1 MKKISPARQA
11 AYKILFK
18 VDEGHAHADLLLRSD
33 NIARLSAADRH
44 LTTALV
50 LGVLRWQIRLDH
62 AIKQFIA
69 KPNAKLDR
77 AVLIGLRLGAFQL
90 AAMER
95 IPAHAA
101 INESVELVNQS
112 GHRFAA
118 RMVNAVLR
126 KCAAASFS
134 LANDIAED
142 EKTLALDT
150 AHPAWM
156 VARWV
161 EHYGAATS
169 KKICAHGQTPPELH
183 LRLATSE
190 AEKELAETGIELAP
204 AHWLQCA
211 RVLRSGDLFTT
222 TTLREGRARVQDE
235 GSQLIAELAAAAAP
249 RAEKI
254 LDACAAPG
262 GKTLVLA
269 ERHPQAKIVAQEA
282 NDRRCAEL
290 TERLAALGERVT
302 IHCGDATQSPEDEI
316 YDLILVDAPCSGTG
330 TLGRNPE
337 IRHRLRVEEFARQAE
352 RQRAILASSLKALR
366 PGGHLLYSTCSLE
379 PEENQQVVD
388 AVLASAPQIR
398 QRSLHDALA
407 TMEADG
413 ILLTGASV
421 MLQGALTT
429 TGALQLIAGVHPA
442 DGFFAALLEKSF

>member
-11 AYKILFK
+11 AYKILLK
-18 VDEGHAHADLLLRSD
+18 VEEGHAHADLLMRSES
-33 NIARLSAADRH
+33 IARLSDADRH

-62 AIKQFIA
+62 EIKKFIA

-95 IPAHAA
+95 IPPHAA

-126 KCAAASFS
+126 KCAAASIS
-134 LANDIAED
+134 LASDIAED
-142 EKTLALDT
+142 EKNLAINT
-150 AHPAWM
+150 AHPHWM
-156 VARWV
+156 VARWTA
-161 EHYGAATS
+161 HYGAVTS
-169 KKICAHGQTPPELH
+169 KKICVHGQTPPEPH
-183 LRLATSE
+183 LRLATPE
-190 AEKELAETGIELAP
+190 TEKELAEAGIEIAP

-211 RVLRSGDLFTT
+211 RVLRSGDLFATT
-222 TTLREGRARVQDE
+222 ALREGRARVQDE

-249 RAEKI
+249 LAKKI

-269 ERHPQAKIVAQEA
+269 ERLPQANIVAQEA
-282 NDRRCAEL
+282 NERRCAEL
-290 TERLAALGERVT
+290 AERLAPLGERVT
-302 IHCGDATQSPEDEI
+302 ARHSDAAQSEENEI

-337 IRHRLRVEEFARQAE
+337 IRHRLCVEDFVRQAE
-352 RQRAILASSLKALR
+352 RQRAIVANSLKALR

-398 QRSLHDALA
+398 QRSLRDTLA
-407 TMEADG
+407 TMEANG
-413 ILLTGASV
+413 LLLAGASLK
-421 MLQGALTT
+421 LQDALTPS
-429 TGALQLIAGVHPA
+429 GALQLIAGVHPS

>member
-11 AYKILFK
+11 AYKILLK
-18 VDEGHAHADLLLRSD
+18 VEDGHAHADLLLRSD
-33 NIARLSAADRH
+33 SIARLSTTDRH

-62 AIKQFIA
+62 EIKKFIA

-77 AVLIGLRLGAFQL
+77 AVLIGLRLGAFQI

-126 KCAAASFS
+126 KCAAAQISF
-134 LANDIAED
+134 ANDIAED
-142 EKTLALDT
+142 EKNLALDT
-150 AHPAWM
+150 AHPHWM
-156 VARWV
+156 VARWTA
-161 EHYGAATS
+161 HYGAVTS
-169 KKICAHGQTPPELH
+169 KKICVHGQTPPELH
-183 LRLATSE
+183 LRLATPE
-190 AEKELAETGIELAP
+190 TEKELAETGIEIAP

-211 RVLRSGDLFTT
+211 RVLRSGDLFATT
-222 TTLREGRARVQDE
+222 ALREGRARVQDE

-249 RAEKI
+249 LAKKI

-262 GKTLVLA
+262 GKTLILA
-269 ERHPQAKIVAQEA
+269 ERLPQANIVAQEA
-282 NDRRCAEL
+282 NERRCAEL
-290 TERLAALGERVT
+290 TERLAALGERIT

-337 IRHRLRVEEFARQAE
+337 IRHRLSIEEFARQAA
-352 RQRAILASSLKALR
+352 RQSAILAVALKALR

-388 AVLASAPQIR
+388 AVLASRSQIH
-398 QRSLHDALA
+398 QRSLQSALSTMDAEGRLLP
-407 TMEADG
+407 EAC
-413 ILLTGASV
+413 TA
-421 MLQGALTT
+421 LQSALTP
-429 TGALQLIAGVHPA
+429 TGALQLIAGVHPT